1 MIDQDEMDAYE
12 EWKASKLAGHVD
24 ISVAAWN
31 REQEA
36 LALAWE
42 DGARKAMAFVGANL
56 ADLRELLDQNPHRK
70 PGMTGFRKPP
80 VNLEGPHSRACGIS
94 KHDHGSECASDC
106 PTCGGKR

>member
-1 MIDQDEMDAYE
+1 VIDQDEMDAYE

-36 LALAWE
+36 LALSWE
-42 DGARKAMAFVGANL
+42 DGAAKGIQTAFEKDYKAPSDAMPDAL
-56 ADLRELLDQNPHRK
+56 AKNPHRR

-80 VNLEGPHSRACGIS
+80 
-94 KHDHGSECASDC
+94 GS
-106 PTCGGKR
+106 